1 MDGVALEFR
10 QKDGTLI
17 LRCNEWAFEELLEAS
32 FAEAGVLVPVSVPV
46 VPVSTLS
53 VVLASE
59 APPPPPVAWW
69 RHLAAVLIILALFVL
84 APIGLYTIGRWMF
97 VAPG

>member
-17 LRCNEWAFEELLEAS
+17 LRCNEWAFEELLEAMC
-32 FAEAGVLVPVSVPV
+32 AEAGVFVPVSVPV

-59 APPPPPVAWW
+59 APPPPVAWW
-69 RHLAAVLIILALFVL
+69 RHLVAVLIILALFVL

-97 VAPG
+97 VPPG